1 MKVETSLAS
10 YLLKVLV
17 GLLTVIPYP
26 ILSALFRGLAR
37 LSFALGI
44 RRRIVMTNLTAAL
57 GEDVRE
63 STLRRIALSCY
74 LDFGQ
79 TMAEIAKPRY
89 MIGNWKRI
97 FRMEG
102 IEHLNGELEK
112 GKGVV
117 ILTGHIGN
125 YLVGGYLF
133 RNFGYR
139 VNVVSKNLKS
149 EAANREFVRFFE
161 RYGSALI
168 KISGHKD
175 DPAGGLRILRALKK
189 GEIVV
194 IMNDQDAGP
203 RGYKSTF
210 FGLPT
215 YIPSGPARFIYKA
228 GASVITFFAYRKEG
242 KIVLAFQGPID
253 YSSAKNVSEAEK
265 IIFDEYSKRLEDK
278 VKEFP
283 GQYFWLHKKWKS
295 LPEVSSLYG

>member
-1 MKVETSLAS
+1 MNFTNPHSMKVKTVLESF
-10 YLLKVLV
+10 LLK
-17 GLLTVIPYP
+17 LLFSLLALIPYP
-26 ILSALFRGLAR
+26 VLSPLFRGLAR
-37 LSFALGI
+37 LSFLLGI

-57 GEDVRE
+57 GEEVPE
-63 STLRRIALSCY
+63 SRLRSIALSSY
-74 LDFGQ
+74 VDFGQ
-79 TMAEIAKPRY
+79 AMAEIAKPGY
-89 MIGNWKRI
+89 MIGNREKI
-97 FRMEG
+97 FRVEG

-125 YLVGGYLF
+125 YLVAGYLF

-175 DPAGGLRILRALKK
+175 DPVGGLRILRALKK

-215 YIPSGPARFIYKA
+215 YIPSGPAQFIYKSE
-228 GASVITFFAYRKEG
+228 ASVITFFAYRKEG
-242 KIVLAFQGPID
+242 KIVLAIQGPID
-253 YSSAKNVSEAEK
+253 YSEAKNVDEAEK
-265 IIFDEYSKRLEDK
+265 IIFDEYSKRLEEK

-295 LPEVSSLYG
+295 